1 MRLSV
6 LAAQK
11 FRFPPPTPPPPKRL
25 PWRPSRSPWLSAPR
39 SGAGPRRDFRPVWR
53 GLLRGIRRL
62 GLEISGRAGERGDSR
77 METARWCK
85 AKQDGAGNSSSAPGR
100 ARGLPGPG
108 VQSAP
113 PLRPRTPGVG
123 VPGGRG
129 LRRRGEGWPWGG
141 SGSARLRRAAAARSA
156 RLDAKAG
163 GAAKLQR
170 TDRAEPAANTRNPRP
185 GPGAGNSAEPP
196 ASLEEKPSTVWSLW
210 SFGRET
216 PSRSP
221 SPQGT
226 RVQERLSGCKHS
238 ASILIYQTTPGW
250 AWKRPSAQG
259 KATSGKLIYIR
270 ADFPSTSPQEAVSA
284 SLPLPAPR
292 VCSQDWQ
299 WCLGS
304 CLPPTSTRKLE
315 KNVNPGF
322 RFLSATYPSR
332 ICNLGCYGATRF
344 TSPKRCFS
352 PNTLMPL
359 RPTYPP
365 NPFIAF
371 RQSRPRVPNQAALT
385 IS

>member
-1 MRLSV
+1 
-6 LAAQK
+6 
-11 FRFPPPTPPPPKRL
+11 
-25 PWRPSRSPWLSAPR
+25 
-39 SGAGPRRDFRPVWR
+39 
-53 GLLRGIRRL
+53 
-62 GLEISGRAGERGDSR
+62 

-85 AKQDGAGNSSSAPGR
+85 AKQDGAGNSSSAPCR

-108 VQSAP
+108 AQSAP

-129 LRRRGEGWPWGG
+129 RGRGRRRRRAGWPWGG

-163 GAAKLQR
+163 GAARLQR
-170 TDRAEPAANTRNPRP
+170 TDRAEPAANTRSPRP
-185 GPGAGNSAEPP
+185 GPDAGNSAAPP
-196 ASLEEKPSTVWSLW
+196 ASVGEKPSSAWSLW

-221 SPQGT
+221 SPQDT
-226 RVQERLSGCKHS
+226 RVQERLSGCRHS

-250 AWKRPSAQG
+250 ARKRPSAQG

-270 ADFPSTSPQEAVSA
+270 ADFPSTNPHEAVSD
-284 SLPLPAPR
+284 SLRLPAPR
-292 VCSQDWQ
+292 ACSRDSQ

-304 CLPPTSTRKLE
+304 RLPPTSTRKLKE

-322 RFLSATYPSR
+322 RFLSTTYPSR

-344 TSPKRCFS
+344 TTPKRCLC
-352 PNTLMPL
+352 PKTLMPL
-359 RPTYPP
+359 TPTYPP

-385 IS
+385 IF